1 MSEVAFP
8 YLGELLSLLAAL
20 VWAVSVVLF
29 RLSGRKLPPLS
40 LNFFKNIV
48 ASCLFLLTIA
58 VARQSLLREA
68 PVLDYALLALSGV
81 LGITIADTLFF
92 KSLNLVGAG
101 LSQIVTLSYAPFVI
115 FFTFVFLGERLTIG
129 DVGGA
134 SLILLG
140 IMLSAVHKAPPG
152 STQRDLHK
160 GIGLGTL
167 SVAFM
172 AAGVAMAKPVL
183 DHSPVLWATTV
194 RLLAGTASLALMAV
208 VIPSRRHLWRTL
220 RPSAAWKLTVPASAL
235 GAYLAMLVW
244 IAGMKYTQAATASI
258 LNQTSAVFVLPI
270 AALVLGEPITL
281 RKVGAVA
288 TAVAGTILVIVL

>member
-1 MSEVAFP
+1 MAFP
-8 YLGELLSLLAAL
+8 YLGEILSLLAAL

-48 ASCLFLLTIA
+48 AACLFLLTLAI
-58 VARQSLLREA
+58 ARQSLLREA

-115 FFTFVFLGERLTIG
+115 FFTFVFLGERLTLG
-129 DVGGA
+129 DIGGA
-134 SLILLG
+134 VLILLG
-140 IMLSAVHKAPPG
+140 IMLSSVHKAPPG
-152 STQRDLHK
+152 STQHDLHK

-167 SVAFM
+167 SVALM
-172 AAGVAMAKPVL
+172 AAGVALAKPVL

-194 RLLAGTASLALMAV
+194 RLLAGTVALVLMAV
-208 VIPSRRHLWRTL
+208 VIPSRRHLWSTL
-220 RPSAAWKLTVPASAL
+220 RPSAAWKLAVPAAAL
-235 GAYLAMLVW
+235 GAYVAMLVW
-244 IAGMKYTQAATASI
+244 VAGIKYTQAATASI

-288 TAVAGTILVIVL
+288 VAVAGTVLVIVL